1 MKRFILPQRRAECRA
16 YLDSLPADEVIEA
29 IFRPYQ
35 KPLPS
40 NLQAR
45 IHCAIRDLANFC
57 GYSESQFKYAIVKE
71 EWYPREIK
79 IWRGREREMPVD
91 TMRLTPAQARE
102 VEAHLFSLAA
112 EIGAPMSDP
121 HQAK

>member
-1 MKRFILPQRRAECRA
+1 MRFILPHRRAEARA
-16 YLDSLPADEVIEA
+16 YLDSLPADEMFTLTVA
-29 IFRPYQ
+29 PYT
-35 KPLPS
+35 KPLPD
-40 NLQAR
+40 NLRAR

-79 IWRGREREMPVD
+79 VWRGAQRSVPVD
-91 TMRLTPAQARE
+91 TMKLTPAQARE

-121 HQAK
+121 HQV